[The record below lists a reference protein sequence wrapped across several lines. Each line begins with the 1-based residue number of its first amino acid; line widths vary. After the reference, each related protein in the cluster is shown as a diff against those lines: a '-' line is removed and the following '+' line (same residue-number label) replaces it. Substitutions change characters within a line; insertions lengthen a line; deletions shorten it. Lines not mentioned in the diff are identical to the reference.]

1 MNAYVIFFSEG
12 YIVEKAKKRKKDNK
26 MSPAIIKKK
35 VKIEPKKQDKNEDF
49 KSRFLKKLEGKKQEL
64 EDTIKHLKNSQKED
78 LGKISVDS
86 FIDDL
91 DRADREISAQTFYK
105 LLDRKNKELERINFL
120 IRRVQ
125 QEQDFGFCEECGR
138 QIPEKRL
145 LILPEAIYC
154 VPCQQEMEKAEL
166 RINLAKTPNASTQW
180 KNEFQTNSNEDL
192 DDEGLL
198 IKPDTEHV
206 SFTDMEEVE
215 LTEDQPEPQEN

>member
-1 MNAYVIFFSEG
+1 M
-12 YIVEKAKKRKKDNK
+12 VEKARRNRIKDRKMN
-26 MSPAIIKKK
+26 PAVIKTKAKK
-35 VKIEPKKQDKNEDF
+35 VPSRQDKSEDF
-49 KSRFLKKLEGKKQEL
+49 KSRFLKKLTVKKQQL
-64 EDTIKHLKNSQKED
+64 EDTIKHLVNSQKED
-78 LGKISVDS
+78 MGKISVDS

-91 DRADREISAQTFYK
+91 DRADREISAQTFYR

-120 IRRVQ
+120 MRRVQ

-154 VPCQQEMEKAEL
+154 VPCQQELEKEEL
-166 RINLAKTPNASTQW
+166 RINLAKMPNNSTQW
-180 KNEFQTNSNEDL
+180 KKEFQSNSNEDL

-198 IKPDTEHV
+198 VKPETERV
-206 SFTDMEEVE
+206 SFMDMEEVE

>member
-1 MNAYVIFFSEG
+1 MVKKARRNRIKDRKMNPTVIKT
-12 YIVEKAKKRKKDNK
+12 KAKKVSNN
-26 MSPAIIKKK
+26 
-35 VKIEPKKQDKNEDF
+35 QDKSDIF
-49 KSRFLKKLEGKKQEL
+49 KLRFLKKLMEKKHEL
-64 EDTIKHLKNSQKED
+64 EDTIKHLVNSQKED
-78 LGKISVDS
+78 MSKISVDS

-125 QEQDFGFCEECGR
+125 QEQDFAFCEECGR

-154 VPCQQEMEKAEL
+154 VPCQQEMEKVEL
-166 RINLAKTPNASTQW
+166 RINLAKTPNNSTQW
-180 KNEFQTNSNEDL
+180 KKELQSNSNEDL

-198 IKPDTEHV
+198 IKPDTEPV
-206 SFTDMEEVE
+206 SLMDMEEVE
-215 LTEDQPEPQEN
+215 LTEDQPEPQER